1 MQIKINTAR
10 CIVENYINSFF
21 KINVE
26 EIFKLIVP
34 DIRIKVI
41 WKSYTRRFTMEKMRM
56 ETVDMTAQNVETI
69 GKLFPN
75 CITETVE
82 GGGTEESH

>member
-1 MQIKINTAR
+1 M
-10 CIVENYINSFF
+10 
-21 KINVE
+21 
-26 EIFKLIVP
+26 
-34 DIRIKVI
+34 
-41 WKSYTRRFTMEKMRM
+41 RRFTMEKMRM
-56 ETVDMTAQNVETI
+56 ETVDMTAKNVETI

>member
-1 MQIKINTAR
+1 MQIKINTGC

-26 EIFKLIVP
+26 EIFKLIAP

-41 WKSYTRRFTMEKMRM
+41 
-56 ETVDMTAQNVETI
+56 
-69 GKLFPN
+69 
-75 CITETVE
+75 
-82 GGGTEESH
+82 

>member
-1 MQIKINTAR
+1 MLVIPALLGEQVTGPYEGQYKPPLE
-10 CIVENYINSFF
+10 VVVVSYSFR
-21 KINVE
+21 E
-26 EIFKLIVP
+26 EKH
-34 DIRIKVI
+34 
-41 WKSYTRRFTMEKMRM
+41 MEKMRM
-56 ETVDMTAQNVETI
+56 ETVDMTAKNVETI